1 MSQTFD
7 DGPTTATQKLLGNI
21 LKNRILEELKKPEE
35 QRNFATIQETMDI
48 FLASGK
54 ITIEQY
60 SELTGL
66 IIPVE

>member
-1 MSQTFD
+1 M
-7 DGPTTATQKLLGNI
+7 TATQKLLGNI

-48 FLASGK
+48 FLAGGK

-66 IIPVE
+66 IVPVE